1 MSGGETLRAIALMV
15 AAMASFALSD
25 LFIKYAT
32 RTMPVAEVILY
43 MALLGTLIFA
53 ALTRRAGL
61 PVLSP
66 LFFQRTVL
74 MRNTAEVIGA
84 TCMLAALASAS
95 LSLVASITQAM
106 PLVVTA
112 GAAIFL
118 GHRVGP
124 RRWIAVLVGLAGVLL
139 ILRPGA
145 LEVSAG
151 ALFAIGATL
160 GLGARDVITRL
171 VPPGIANVQLATYA
185 FAVMIPVG
193 LVLVALSPGTDRPG
207 AIETAHVV
215 AATLSAAVAYYAI
228 TAAMR
233 IGDVAA
239 VSPFRYTRLLFALLL
254 AMIFLGERPDL
265 LTLVGAAIVIGS
277 GLFVL
282 LRERQVARRTARPMH
297 L

>member
-1 MSGGETLRAIALMV
+1 MTGGENLRAIALMV

-32 RTMPVAEVILY
+32 RTLPVSELLLY
-43 MALLGTLIFA
+43 MSLLGALIFA
-53 ALTRRAGL
+53 GLTLRNGL
-61 PVLSP
+61 PVLSR
-66 LFFQRTVL
+66 LFFDRFVL
-74 MRNTAEVIGA
+74 LRNSAEVVGA
-84 TCMLAALASAS
+84 TCMLAALGAAP
-95 LSLVASITQAM
+95 LSLVASVTQAM

-112 GAAIFL
+112 GAALFL
-118 GHRVGP
+118 GERVGP
-124 RRWIAVLVGLAGVLL
+124 RRWIAVFIGLAGVLL

-145 LEVSAG
+145 MEVTTG

-160 GLGARDVITRL
+160 GLGIRDVITRR
-171 VPPGIANVQLATYA
+171 VPRGIANVQLATYA

-193 LVLVALSPGTDRPG
+193 IVLVALTPGTALPD
-207 AIETAHVV
+207 AVEAAHVLG
-215 AATLSAAVAYYAI
+215 ATLTAAVAYYTI

-233 IGDVAA
+233 IGDVSA

-254 AMIFLGERPDL
+254 AMVFLGERPDL

-282 LRERQVARRTARPMH
+282 LRERQVARRTARNAAP
-297 L
+297 